1 MEVKSQEMD
10 FQDKKALIAQEL
22 SIKHLTI
29 SMDSIFSQ
37 SLETNLLALHLIL
50 ILTLSWQSPLQEQSM
65 IFQSSTS
72 LLEFFLLK
80 FAQIV
85 PLDQLLII
93 KNVLALA
100 QQELI
105 HSHILIKELHA
116 EHAQVNLDLSF
127 QMANVSREQ
136 SQLPLKLEPPL

>member
-1 MEVKSQEMD
+1 MD
-10 FQDKKALIAQEL
+10 FQDNKSLIAQEL

-72 LLEFFLLK
+72 LLEFFLPT

>member
-1 MEVKSQEMD
+1 
-10 FQDKKALIAQEL
+10 
-22 SIKHLTI
+22 
-29 SMDSIFSQ
+29 
-37 SLETNLLALHLIL
+37 
-50 ILTLSWQSPLQEQSM
+50 
-65 IFQSSTS
+65 
-72 LLEFFLLK
+72 LEFFLLK

>member
-1 MEVKSQEMD
+1 
-10 FQDKKALIAQEL
+10 
-22 SIKHLTI
+22 
-29 SMDSIFSQ
+29 
-37 SLETNLLALHLIL
+37 
-50 ILTLSWQSPLQEQSM
+50 M

-72 LLEFFLLK
+72 LLEFFLPK

-105 HSHILIKELHA
+105 HSHILIKELLA
-116 EHAQVNLDLSF
+116 EPAQVNLDLSF

-136 SQLPLKLEPPL
+136 SQLPLKLEPQL

>member
-1 MEVKSQEMD
+1 MD
-10 FQDKKALIAQEL
+10 FQDNKALIAQDL

>member
-1 MEVKSQEMD
+1 MD

>member
-1 MEVKSQEMD
+1 
-10 FQDKKALIAQEL
+10 
-22 SIKHLTI
+22 
-29 SMDSIFSQ
+29 
-37 SLETNLLALHLIL
+37 
-50 ILTLSWQSPLQEQSM
+50 M

-72 LLEFFLLK
+72 LLEFFLPK

-116 EHAQVNLDLSF
+116 EHAQVNLDSSF
-127 QMANVSREQ
+127 QMANASREP
-136 SQLPLKLEPPL
+136 SQLPLKLEHIL

>member
-50 ILTLSWQSPLQEQSM
+50 ILTLS
-65 IFQSSTS
+65 
-72 LLEFFLLK
+72 
-80 FAQIV
+80 
-85 PLDQLLII
+85 
-93 KNVLALA
+93 
-100 QQELI
+100 
-105 HSHILIKELHA
+105 
-116 EHAQVNLDLSF
+116 
-127 QMANVSREQ
+127 
-136 SQLPLKLEPPL
+136 